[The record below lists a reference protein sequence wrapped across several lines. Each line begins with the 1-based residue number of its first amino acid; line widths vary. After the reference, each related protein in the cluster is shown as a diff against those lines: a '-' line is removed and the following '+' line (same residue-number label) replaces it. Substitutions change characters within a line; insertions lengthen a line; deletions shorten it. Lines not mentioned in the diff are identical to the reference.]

1 MDPNKLL
8 AEILRDAL
16 ELREYGTGH
25 GAPNWFE
32 DNTMRL
38 AENVIDL
45 NDYLMRGG
53 FLPSAW
59 VAATVAESDITR
71 DPED

>member
-1 MDPNKLL
+1 MEPNAAL
-8 AEILRDAL
+8 AEILQLAL
-16 ELREYGTGH
+16 RQSGNENISG
-25 GAPNWFE
+25 
-32 DNTMRL
+32 DL
-38 AENVIDL
+38 ANRVLQL

-53 FLPSAW
+53 FLPSVW